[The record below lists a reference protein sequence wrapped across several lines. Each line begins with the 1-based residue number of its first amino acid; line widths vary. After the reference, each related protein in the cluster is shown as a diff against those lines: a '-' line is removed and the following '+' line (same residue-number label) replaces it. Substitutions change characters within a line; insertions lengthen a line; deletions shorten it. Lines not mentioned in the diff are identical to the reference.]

1 MISKSK
7 LFSIFFFFVLLLPVY
22 AENKI
27 TFLNL
32 DLVLSQSNPG
42 QLILNDLENLKKK
55 NEESFQNLGDK
66 IKKKEQDLLKKK
78 NILSKEEFEASLISL
93 KSEIDLFNKERS
105 KTINEYEQFKKKK
118 LNEFLSK
125 ITPLIREYTSENSI
139 SLVLNQ
145 KDIFIGN
152 KNYDITNDIVKI
164 IDNNIK

>member
-22 AENKI
+22 ADNKI

-105 KTINEYEQFKKKK
+105 KTINEYEKFKKKK

>member
-1 MISKSK
+1 MILKSK

-22 AENKI
+22 ADNKI

-42 QLILNDLENLKKK
+42 KIILNDLENLKKK

-78 NILSKEEFEASLISL
+78 NILSKEEFESSLISL

>member
-1 MISKSK
+1 MS
-7 LFSIFFFFVLLLPVY
+7 
-22 AENKI
+22 
-27 TFLNL
+27 NL
-32 DLVLSQSNPG
+32 
-42 QLILNDLENLKKK
+42 
-55 NEESFQNLGDK
+55 
-66 IKKKEQDLLKKK
+66 
-78 NILSKEEFEASLISL
+78 
-93 KSEIDLFNKERS
+93 
-105 KTINEYEQFKKKK
+105 KKKK

>member
-1 MISKSK
+1 MILKSK

-22 AENKI
+22 ADNKI

-42 QLILNDLENLKKK
+42 QIILNDLENLKKK

-78 NILSKEEFEASLISL
+78 NILSKEEFESSLISL